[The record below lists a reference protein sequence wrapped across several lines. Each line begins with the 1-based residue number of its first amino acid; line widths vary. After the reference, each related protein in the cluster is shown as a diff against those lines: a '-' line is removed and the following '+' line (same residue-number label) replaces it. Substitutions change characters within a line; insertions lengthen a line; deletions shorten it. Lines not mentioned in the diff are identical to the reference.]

1 VITCIQCGQENP
13 ERNKFCGECAA
24 PLGAPPKPAREVRK
38 TVTVVFCDIAGST
51 AKADGADPE
60 VVRAVLA
67 RYYEQMRAVLER
79 HGGTVEKF
87 IGDAVMAVF
96 GVPVA
101 REDDALRAVRAA
113 ADMCDELVAAGITA
127 RIGVN
132 TGEVV
137 AAPGESLVTGDAVN
151 VAARLEQAAP
161 VGGVLIGDATL
172 ALVRDAARVE
182 PVEPLAAKGK
192 RDPLIAWRLVDLSVG
207 GLGVA
212 RRLDV
217 GLVGR
222 ARERRLLF
230 DAYVRAREERRCV
243 LFTVLGTPGVGK
255 SRLVAELVGEV
266 AGEAHVLSGS
276 CLSYGEGITYW
287 PIAEIVRTAARISDS
302 DPGTA
307 ALAALEQLVA
317 DDSEGQMIA
326 RQIAGAIG
334 LADAATTP
342 ADSAWAVRRLFE
354 LVAQDRPL
362 VVVVEDVHWAQPVLL
377 DLLEHV
383 ADWSRGAPIL
393 LCCTARPDLLEA
405 RPNWGG
411 NTNATTIPLE
421 PLAEDD
427 CSTLCDELLGDAEI
441 TDEQRRRVLDLAEGN
456 PLFVEQMLAMLQT
469 GGVEAADI
477 PPTIDALLAARLD
490 QLPMDERDVVESAS
504 IEGRVF
510 HRSAVATLLPERAPA
525 GVDENLLHLIRQELI
540 DAGVAQFAGERAFS
554 FGHGLI
560 CDAAYRAA
568 PKRRRATQHEQ
579 FATWLQDKAAD
590 RLGEFEDLLAH
601 HLARAVTFARDLGV
615 QDEHTAELA
624 ERAAHHCR
632 RVADRALARRDSRAG
647 ADMLAQV
654 AALLPADDPR
664 VPMVFA
670 LHALA
675 AAQFFDHSE
684 AQSSADRAI
693 QLCPPGINAPV
704 RGFAETIREW
714 LQYHADPSVDTTG
727 FNQRTRA
734 LGEAAELAGDTDIAA
749 WLWFLAANHT
759 SLFLERP
766 AEAMTDITRAG
777 RLLPGIDSRWLDDE
791 VDSLRVFCI
800 LWGPGRI
807 PVLFAHTAPPPHA
820 SWARVTITLRF
831 TSILYAQQGDEAAAL
846 RAIDEFSEVQEK
858 VGKGREMLFVA
869 EWSRAQVY
877 SLLGKPADSIG
888 PYRCALEGML
898 EQGQTG
904 YASTLSGGLA
914 RSLSRSGDYQAAL
927 EEAERA
933 RTLTSPGDLASEIY
947 WRAAKAHALAHL
959 GELDVAT
966 PLVGEAVDLAMS
978 TQVPSCRF
986 ETLMDAADVYRIAGA
1001 MPRARQL
1008 LTQALEESTAREA
1021 DGLSAQAKTALTRL
1035 QGT

>member
-1 VITCIQCGQENP
+1 
-13 ERNKFCGECAA
+13 
-24 PLGAPPKPAREVRK
+24 VRK

-67 RYYEQMRAVLER
+67 RYYEQMRGVLEG

-96 GVPVA
+96 GVPVV

-192 RDPLIAWRLVDLSVG
+192 RDPLIAWRLVEVSAGDP
-207 GLGVA
+207 GVA
-212 RRLDV
+212 RRSDV

-230 DAYVRAREERRCV
+230 DAYVRAKEERRCV

-255 SRLVAELVGEV
+255 SRLVAELVAEV
-266 AGEAHVLSGS
+266 AGEAEVLSGS

-287 PIAEIVRTAARISDS
+287 PIAEIVRTAAGISDS

-307 ALAALEQLVA
+307 ALAALERLVG
-317 DDSEGQMIA
+317 DDGEGQMIA
-326 RQIAGAIG
+326 RRVAGAIG

-342 ADSAWAVRRLFE
+342 ADSAWAVRRLLE
-354 LVAQDRPL
+354 LVARDRPL
-362 VVVVEDVHWAQPVLL
+362 VVVVEDVHWAEPVLL
-377 DLLEHV
+377 DLIEHV

-405 RPNWGG
+405 RPTWAGG
-411 NTNATTIPLE
+411 KTNAITIPLE
-421 PLAEDD
+421 PLAEED

-490 QLPMDERDVVESAS
+490 QLPMDERNVVESAS

-510 HRSAVATLLPERAPA
+510 HRSAVATLLPERASA

-540 DAGVAQFAGERAFS
+540 DPSVAQFSGERAFS
-554 FGHGLI
+554 FGHVLI

-590 RLGEFEDLLAH
+590 RLGEFEELLAH

-615 QDEHTAELA
+615 QDKHTAELA
-624 ERAAHHCR
+624 ERAAHHYR
-632 RVADRALARRDSRAG
+632 LVADRALARRDSRAG

-654 AALLPADDPR
+654 ATLLPADDPR

-675 AAQFFDHSE
+675 AQFLDHSE
-684 AQSSADRAI
+684 AQSSADQAI
-693 QLCPPGINAPV
+693 QLCPPGDAPV
-704 RGFAETIREW
+704 RGFAETIRDW
-714 LQYHADPSVDTTG
+714 LLYHADPSVDTTG
-727 FNQRTRA
+727 FDQRTRA
-734 LGEAAELAGDTDIAA
+734 LGEVAELAGDTDIAA
-749 WLWFLAANHT
+749 WLWFLAANYT
-759 SLFLERP
+759 SLFLQRP
-766 AEAMTDITRAG
+766 AEAMTDITRAAQ
-777 RLLPGIDSRWLDDE
+777 LLPGVDSR
-791 VDSLRVFCI
+791 
-800 LWGPGRI
+800 
-807 PVLFAHTAPPPHA
+807 
-820 SWARVTITLRF
+820 
-831 TSILYAQQGDEAAAL
+831 
-846 RAIDEFSEVQEK
+846 
-858 VGKGREMLFVA
+858 
-869 EWSRAQVY
+869 
-877 SLLGKPADSIG
+877 
-888 PYRCALEGML
+888 
-898 EQGQTG
+898 
-904 YASTLSGGLA
+904 
-914 RSLSRSGDYQAAL
+914 
-927 EEAERA
+927 
-933 RTLTSPGDLASEIY
+933 
-947 WRAAKAHALAHL
+947 
-959 GELDVAT
+959 
-966 PLVGEAVDLAMS
+966 
-978 TQVPSCRF
+978 
-986 ETLMDAADVYRIAGA
+986 
-1001 MPRARQL
+1001 
-1008 LTQALEESTAREA
+1008 
-1021 DGLSAQAKTALTRL
+1021 
-1035 QGT
+1035 